1 MPSFSSKVPSGKTI
15 SVRIID
21 STSSINKLPVSALMG
36 PPVPG
41 FDLLPETGT
50 WSFLLEHDSGR
61 NLLFDLGIPT
71 DWRDLAPVSVLKI
84 QLSSFPAP
92 CRINVFGLTSRTDCF
107 IASCRPP
114 EEQRL
119 GDLGG
124 KTNSGD
130 TEGAEYRRYGHR
142 SHSVES
148 LA

>member
-1 MPSFSSKVPSGKTI
+1 
-15 SVRIID
+15 
-21 STSSINKLPVSALMG
+21 MG